1 MAVYF
6 QNQKVRMICQIR
18 DTTCLTK
25 KQKKKK
31 NPQNKTHQKNA
42 CEAPG
47 HYLVETVMCKLHCG
61 TF

>member
-31 NPQNKTHQKNA
+31 KSSKQNPPKNA
-42 CEAPG
+42 REAPG

>member
-31 NPQNKTHQKNA
+31 KIPKTKPPKKMRVRH
-42 CEAPG
+42 
-47 HYLVETVMCKLHCG
+47 LDTI
-61 TF
+61 